1 VTRQTR
7 HRRLLARAER
17 AEKRT
22 AAAQERF
29 ARTHSNTALQRMRDA
44 VLEALK
50 AWNRVSSGAAR

>member
-1 VTRQTR
+1 MTRQTR

-17 AEKRT
+17 AEKRVDR
-22 AAAQERF
+22 ARARF
-29 ARTHSNTALQRMRDA
+29 AKTRSDIALQRMRDA